1 VSVEKRQLP
10 SHGYFL
16 VHGSWQTDSQMSE
29 QTGVQRKKR
38 KKNFAQ
44 ALLEAYNPFGTLS
57 RVGLNPIKLAHNPSR
72 PDGRLN

>member
-1 VSVEKRQLP
+1 
-10 SHGYFL
+10 
-16 VHGSWQTDSQMSE
+16 MSE
-29 QTGVQRKKR
+29 QTERKE
-38 KKNFAQ
+38 KKIFAQ

>member
-29 QTGVQRKKR
+29 QTERKE
-38 KKNFAQ
+38 KKIFAQ